1 MSTRNNRRRW
11 LTLLLLPLLWSL
23 LHRLFRPHP
32 ATRPKLIAHRGAA
45 GLAPENTLL
54 AIHEGLMHR
63 ADFIEIDIR
72 RAADGEFVLMH
83 DATVDRTTNGSGAV
97 AELPWPALNRL
108 DAGSHF
114 SVRHTHEL
122 VPSLTE
128 VLDLL
133 KNETTPLLIEVKT
146 ADPEAIPA
154 LVQLIRQAGMAQ
166 RVLIASF
173 SHVWVADFHHHAPDI
188 SVGLFSIWPLSRP
201 RLLSATM
208 VGVAWPAVLLDPTLV
223 HRMHAAGHLV
233 YAYPVNQPRI
243 MRWLLAL
250 GVDGLI
256 TDRPDLWPGIVESG
270 SNQVD

>member
-11 LTLLLLPLLWSL
+11 LSFLLLPLMWSL
-23 LHRLFRPHP
+23 LHRLFRPNP
-32 ATRPKLIAHRGAA
+32 ATRPRLIAHRGAA

-54 AIHEGLMHR
+54 AIHEGLMHH

-83 DATVDRTTNGSGAV
+83 DATVDRTTNGSGAG
-97 AELPWPALNRL
+97 ANLPWLDLHRL

-128 VLDLL
+128 ALDLL
-133 KNETTPLLIEVKT
+133 KNDSTPLLIEVKT
-146 ADPEAIPA
+146 SDPDAIPT
-154 LVQLIRQAGMAQ
+154 LVQLIRQAGMSQ

-173 SHVWVADFHHHAPDI
+173 DHAWVADFHQHAPDI
-188 SVGLFSIWPLSRP
+188 PVGLFSIWPLSRP
-201 RLLSATM
+201 RLLSAM
-208 VGVAWPAVLLDPTLV
+208 MIGVAWPAVLLDPTLV
-223 HRMHAAGHLV
+223 HRMHNAGHLV
-233 YAYPVNQPRI
+233 YVYPINQPQI

-250 GVDGLI
+250 GVDGII
-256 TDRPDLWPGIVESG
+256 TDRPDLWPLIIE
-270 SNQVD
+270 